1 MELPL
6 AGSSTIL
13 SFFPDDTI
21 ETVRQHV
28 ALAKK
33 THPDR
38 LFIQVQ
44 VELPKDYYSTNPK
57 RWMDLFRF
65 YINLIR
71 MPAPW

>member
-6 AGSSTIL
+6 EGTSTIL

-28 ALAKK
+28 ALAKA

-38 LFIQVQ
+38 L
-44 VELPKDYYSTNPK
+44 
-57 RWMDLFRF
+57 
-65 YINLIR
+65 
-71 MPAPW
+71 